1 MAWIRYHPLCRSP
14 FCCWWRQKTDWKMG
28 HPHKAR
34 PHLFGF
40 FLGDFS
46 VALNHFQKFNS
57 TFTIMGF
64 KYSLSYVIHTA
75 PISSSFHMNRPASV
89 SQIATLKLKFFLN
102 AKFEIKKKNYFQNYR
117 REREWMPLETGDD
130 WTLKEDVLR
139 SDRWWRRTNK
149 RKIQVLIYS
158 EMFCRFLWNNL
169 WIMNEDVGN

>member
-64 KYSLSYVIHTA
+64 LKYSLNYVIHTA

-102 AKFEIKKKNYFQNYR
+102 AKFEIEKKKTIFKITE
-117 REREWMPLETGDD
+117 ERENGCHWKPEMTGHWRKTYCVPIDD
-130 WTLKEDVLR
+130 GGEQTKEKSR
-139 SDRWWRRTNK
+139 
-149 RKIQVLIYS
+149 Y
-158 EMFCRFLWNNL
+158 
-169 WIMNEDVGN
+169 